1 MRVLLYYTSPDS
13 YQEAM
18 INLSVNQNDVSLRWA
33 DGFKEAHRDRCQ
45 SVYIMPDVSAVMKER
60 ITKHYTETMG
70 VEVFHIDEGDGMP
83 QGEEISSEDWTLE
96 TIETYISELEDEL
109 EKANGIREG
118 ILETDKAAQQ
128 LADTERA
135 REAKAQADAAI
146 EKANREKAEAKAAEE
161 LAAKEA
167 QESADAQAKADKLKK
182 EAEEAAALVGT
193 TNDESGEGETNEGGE
208 TETPPTPGLSIEQ
221 LRSELDLLGVK
232 YTQRNTKP
240 ELQALLQNA
249 LAQNNGE

>member
-45 SVYIMPDVSAVMKER
+45 SVYIMPDVPTALKER
-60 ITKHYTETMG
+60 ITKHYAETMG
-70 VEVFHIDEGDGMP
+70 VEVFHIDEGDGIP
-83 QGEEISSEDWTLE
+83 QGDEGGSEDWTLE
-96 TIETYISELEDEL
+96 TIETYISELEGEL
-109 EKANGIREG
+109 EKAKEIREG
-118 ILETDKAAQQ
+118 ILETNTVAQQ
-128 LADTERA
+128 IADKERA
-135 REAKAQADAAI
+135 RETKAKADAAI
-146 EKANREKAEAKAAEE
+146 EKANREKAEAKAADE

-167 QESADAQAKADKLKK
+167 KESADAQAEADRLKK
-182 EAEEAAALVGT
+182 EAEEAAALVDT
-193 TNDESGEGETNEGGE
+193 TNDERGEDETNEGGE